1 MKQTRFIP
9 IEDCG
14 LQIRETEF
22 GQGKSRTVVGRPVM
36 FGVRSV
42 NLTPWSDTRVV
53 YEILEPNCITQELIN
68 RSNVVYNNNHSNDI
82 SDMIGRCVN
91 GKGTLSLVLRENY
104 MESSCDY
111 PNTTVANDT
120 LEHIRL
126 GNVYGMSFAFDDRNA
141 NGEENVTYER
151 TNETVDGK
159 EVWLRHVWLITKL
172 FDVANVTHPAYEQ
185 TSVATRE
192 MSEAIDKAIE
202 EQLKREAAHQET
214 DEEREAREKAERE
227 AAEREAN
234 GGETNAEK
242 AEREAREQA
251 EREANG
257 GETNAEKE
265 ARRIAEEETRMK
277 AEALAREEA
286 ARKEKQLQE
295 ERKQREILSRK
306 RKLGFSRNSVQ
317 QDYCNKELA
326 REDWNKDYVDYLQ
339 SQFINVNDVAGFT
352 EEELTA
358 PIMNREEFEQQ
369 QAVELYREK
378 ATRAGELWDM
388 ALNQLSG
395 SAHKWKWD
403 YMDYLEGIKYRD
415 TADVTLEEAREEIL
429 SYEEFAELNVAEE
442 EIQVQASEM
451 VAISVDTTDEVQ
463 VIVVS

>member
-202 EQLKREAAHQET
+202 EQLKRECGDKNDKHDDDPDDDPDDHNDPDEKGET
-214 DEEREAREKAERE
+214 YEEREAREKAERE
-227 AAEREAN
+227 AN
-234 GGETNAEK
+234 GGETVAEK
-242 AEREAREQA
+242 EAREA
-251 EREANG
+251 KEREANG

-265 ARRIAEEETRMK
+265 AR
-277 AEALAREEA
+277 
-286 ARKEKQLQE
+286 
-295 ERKQREILSRK
+295 
-306 RKLGFSRNSVQ
+306 
-317 QDYCNKELA
+317 
-326 REDWNKDYVDYLQ
+326 
-339 SQFINVNDVAGFT
+339 
-352 EEELTA
+352 
-358 PIMNREEFEQQ
+358 
-369 QAVELYREK
+369 
-378 ATRAGELWDM
+378 
-388 ALNQLSG
+388 
-395 SAHKWKWD
+395 
-403 YMDYLEGIKYRD
+403 
-415 TADVTLEEAREEIL
+415 EAREL
-429 SYEEFAELNVAEE
+429 EEQEQRFREQQAMRLRHRAMRLRTEQELESLNY
-442 EIQVQASEM
+442 
-451 VAISVDTTDEVQ
+451 
-463 VIVVS
+463 